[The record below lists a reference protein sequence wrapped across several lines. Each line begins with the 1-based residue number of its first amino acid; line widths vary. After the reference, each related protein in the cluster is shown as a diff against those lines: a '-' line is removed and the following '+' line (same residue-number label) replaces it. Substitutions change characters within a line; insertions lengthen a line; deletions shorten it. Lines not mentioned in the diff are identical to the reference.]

1 MRQKKWWIGFNNLKY
16 LMQWMGF
23 KTHANWPLVTKL
35 NLHRVRT
42 QHLMGEFLI
51 LIGPAWPF
59 KIQKNHA
66 WPLGPELRIDL
77 WSNQLNLNK
86 IRTLGWFFHPDWSCL
101 TFPKITIQ
109 LSGFESQNDLWS
121 QIWTWAR
128 FEPITTRVSFSSWL
142 VLSDHSKSQQFL
154 LFSSFCLF
162 VICFGSSMV
171 VLPRVLRFPPTFVV

>member
-1 MRQKKWWIGFNNLKY
+1 
-16 LMQWMGF
+16 MGF
-23 KTHANWPLVTKL
+23 KPQANWPLVTKL

-42 QHLMGEFLI
+42 QYFMGEFLI

-59 KIQKNHA
+59 KIQKIMLGLQAQKNKLTSGQINWTWTRFELLGDFLILIGPV
-66 WPLGPELRIDL
+66 WPFKR
-77 WSNQLNLNK
+77 
-86 IRTLGWFFHPDWSCL
+86 
-101 TFPKITIQ
+101 Q

-154 LFSSFCLF
+154 LFSFFCLF
-162 VICFGSSMV
+162 MNCFGSSNGGFTPSSSVSTNICCV
-171 VLPRVLRFPPTFVV
+171 VLFLWK